1 MWTFRTLHPQPC
13 LLLSWLSAI
22 LGCQSSVEVLGPPV
36 SEADAGQPDAA
47 PAAVHADK
55 VDLLFVVDNSASM
68 GDKQQVLA
76 SAVPML
82 IDRLVHPRC
91 VDGAGMTVPEDGP
104 SLPCPSGSEREFPA
118 VADLHI
124 GVVTTSLGGHGADTC
139 SEGGLTFSLSMED
152 MAHLISRRA
161 GGGSVPTWQSKGFL
175 NWDPQAHDTPPGE
188 SDSDA
193 LAASFVDLVR
203 GAGEDGCGFEAPLEA
218 WYRFLVDPRP
228 YERMAPA
235 PCYAGDSAL
244 QCRDREGVDQLVL
257 QQRRDFLRQDSL
269 VVIVMLTDENDCSV
283 TDEQGQAYLSLQ
295 AYDGSSP
302 FHLPPGTSACASA
315 PSSPDCISCWQ
326 ADPQKHPEC
335 ESGWP
340 DPDLD
345 DPLNLRCFRQK
356 QRFGIDFLY
365 PVDRYVAALTLPN
378 LPGIDAGP
386 NPLFCMDSDAT
397 GAGCATALRD
407 RSRIVLAGIIGVPW
421 QDIAKDPWD
430 LTKGFLPAQDVPWER
445 VLGNLVT
452 GVEPTDPLMVES
464 VAERKGTN
472 PATGAEVAT
481 SATPPGTPGANP
493 INGFD
498 RPIPHRNDLQ
508 YACIFDLPE
517 PMDCTTGA
525 VPACECYDGSPNPLC
540 WDEALGAYGTKQFRA
555 KAYPSRRQ
563 LAVLQGIGSQ
573 AVVSSICAGQLSNPS
588 LSSYGYRPF
597 VQALVERMRWN
608 LASLDPR

>member
-1 MWTFRTLHPQPC
+1 MWTFLTLRPRPC
-13 LLLSWLSAI
+13 LLLSWLSATV
-22 LGCQSSVEVLGPPV
+22 GCQSSVEVLGPPV
-36 SEADAGQPDAA
+36 SDADAGSSDAA

-82 IDRLVHPRC
+82 IDRLVHPHC
-91 VDGAGMTVPEDGP
+91 VGDAGATVPDDGP
-104 SLPCPSGSEREFPA
+104 SSPCPAGSEREFPA
-118 VADLHI
+118 VEDLHI

-139 SEGGLTFSLSMED
+139 SRDGPAFSSPMED

-193 LAASFVDLVR
+193 LAASFVELVR

-218 WYRFLVDPRP
+218 WYRFLVDPQP

-235 PCYAGDSAL
+235 PCYAGDSTL
-244 QCRDREGVDQLVL
+244 QCRAREGVDQTVL

-269 VVIVMLTDENDCSV
+269 VVIVMLTDENDCSI
-283 TDEQGQAYLSLQ
+283 TDEQGQAFLALQ
-295 AYDGSSP
+295 AYEGSST
-302 FHLPPGTSACASA
+302 FHLPPGTSACAST
-315 PSSPDCISCWQ
+315 PSSPECTSCWQ

-335 ESGWP
+335 ASAWP

-345 DPLNLRCFRQK
+345 DPLSLRCYRQK

-386 NPLFCMDSDAT
+386 NPLFCLDSDAA
-397 GAGCATALRD
+397 GAGCATASRD
-407 RSRIVLAGIIGVPW
+407 RSKIVLAGIIGVPW

-430 LTKGFLPAQDVPWER
+430 LTKGFLPAEDVRWER

-452 GVEPTDPLMVES
+452 NVEPTDPLMVES
-464 VAERKGTN
+464 VAEREGTN
-472 PATGAEVAT
+472 PATGAEVAS

-498 RPIPHRNDLQ
+498 RPIPLRNDLQ

-517 PMDCTTGA
+517 PIDCTAGTTLGCDC
-525 VPACECYDGSPNPLC
+525 VDDSPNPLC

-573 AVVSSICAGQLSNPS
+573 AVVASICAGQLWDPS
-588 LSSYGYRPF
+588 LPSYGYRPF
-597 VQALVERMRWN
+597 VDALVERMRWN
-608 LASLDPR
+608 LADRDSR